1 MWMPLAE
8 VQKIPKLYSAY
19 LKEVNSK
26 KNNNKKLTTPTVID
40 NTQQKNKMWN
50 KKISNMFWE
59 FDSKM
64 EFEHFIVIKDTTD
77 RLWLKIER
85 QKTYVIM
92 EWFKI
97 EEWLSW
103 KETYRPLTYKA
114 DFTIYSSTGEE
125 LMVIDSKWFKTD
137 KFMIKRKLF
146 AKKYNKNIVLVSS
159 KKDINIVL
167 DLLNNLVQ
175 KK

>member
-1 MWMPLAE
+1 MWMPLSE
-8 VQKIPKLYSAY
+8 VQKIPRLYSAY

-26 KNNNKKLTTPTVID
+26 NKIKQEFTNDANLP
-40 NTQQKNKMWN
+40 QKNKMWN

-64 EFEHFIVIKDTTD
+64 EFEHFIIIKDTVD
-77 RLWLKIER
+77 RLWFKIER
-85 QKTYVIM
+85 QKSYVIM
-92 EWFKI
+92 EGFKI
-97 EEWLSW
+97 DEWFSG

-114 DFTIYSSTGEE
+114 DFTIYNSDWTE

-146 AKKYNKNIVLVSS
+146 AKKYNKNIVLISW
-159 KKDINIVL
+159 KKDLTKVL
-167 DLLNNLVQ
+167 EILNNLGG